1 MDFRYKIWIEKDG
14 KNVFGIGI
22 YQLLVLFR
30 DTGSL
35 QKASHILKMSYRA
48 AWGKVRDFENRLGID
63 LLEKGRHGRI
73 GAHLTP
79 QGETIVNRFQGM
91 LTEMD
96 GLIAGP
102 LKKLIGEIEKIKDP
116 H

>member
-14 KNVFGIGI
+14 ENVFGIGI
-22 YQLLVLFR
+22 HQLLVLVR

-35 QKASHILKMSYRA
+35 QKAAQILKMSYRA

-102 LKKLIGEIEKIKDP
+102 LKKLIHEIENIKDQ

>member
-1 MDFRYKIWIEKDG
+1 M
-14 KNVFGIGI
+14 
-22 YQLLVLFR
+22 LVLVR

-35 QKASHILKMSYRA
+35 QKAAQILKMSYRA

-63 LLEKGRHGRI
+63 LLGKGRHGRI

-79 QGETIVNRFQGM
+79 QGEVIVNRFQGM
-91 LTEMD
+91 LNEMD
-96 GLIAGP
+96 GLMAGP
-102 LKKLIGEIEKIKDP
+102 LKKLIGEIENIKDP